1 MAKIIGD
8 HIGSTFDDFLVLPGL
23 PEDTLSPESVNLRS
37 EICGIKLG
45 LPFFTAAM
53 RSITGKEMAL
63 AAGKAGMMAVAPRG
77 LSIEKQAE
85 IVRYVKENEIKPGK
99 MESITDPVI
108 LFDNEKLG
116 DATKKAREYGH
127 SNMPVV
133 TKKMNLVGMFV
144 YTPSKHDRMN
154 ADIAITKVMESFKD
168 ESSNRALDVFT
179 ENMDIEEMRRIFD
192 EKKHRIIP
200 VIDDMERLSKVVFM
214 QKEESYKVGAA
225 IDTHP
230 GWEERTKALTDAGV
244 DMIFIDTS
252 DALKSF
258 AIELVKKYKELFPNG
273 PPICAGNVV
282 TSEAF
287 DYLVEA
293 DADAIKVGMGPGS
306 ICTTNQVLGIGAPPL
321 WALIEICNRRDEYAQ
336 SNGKYV
342 PVIVDGGI
350 ENTGN
355 MTVAMTHADG
365 LMGGK
370 LFGSFDESAGEKI
383 KRNGNIV
390 GVKIYGEASR
400 EAFETT
406 GDMKRYSLPIGSDS
420 IASFQGIS
428 GLVSYKGKFKPG
440 LETFTKT
447 LREALFHAGCKNL
460 KEYRKR
466 AVLIRLSERAKQIA
480 KPHGVQVVGE

>member
-8 HIGSTFDDFLVLPGL
+8 HTGSTFDDFLVLPGL
-23 PEDTLSPESVNLRS
+23 PEDNLSPESVDLRTD
-37 EICGIKLG
+37 ICGVKLG

-53 RSITGKEMAL
+53 RSITGKDIAL
-63 AAGKAGMMAVAPRG
+63 AAGKAGMMSVAPRG
-77 LSIEKQAE
+77 LSIEKQVE
-85 IVRYVKENEIKPGK
+85 IVKHVKENEIKPGE

-133 TKKMNLVGMFV
+133 TKKMNLTGMFV

-154 ADIAITKVMESFKD
+154 ADISITEVMEPFKD
-168 ESSNRALDVFT
+168 ESGNHIFD
-179 ENMDIEEMRRIFD
+179 ENMKVEEMKKVFD

-200 VIDDMERLSKVVFM
+200 VIDDIGRLSRVVFM
-214 QKEESYKVGAA
+214 QKEEAYKVGAA

-230 GWEERTKALTDAGV
+230 GWEERARALIDASA

-258 AIELVKKYKELFPNG
+258 ARNVIKKYKELFPNG

-293 DADAIKVGMGPGS
+293 GADAIKVGMGPGS

-321 WALIEICNRRDEYAQ
+321 WALIEICNKRDEYAQ
-336 SNGKYV
+336 SNGRYV
-342 PVIVDGGI
+342 PIIVDGGI

-383 KRNGNIV
+383 KRNGNVV

-428 GLVSYKGKFKPG
+428 GLVPYKGKFKPG

-447 LREALFHAGCKNL
+447 LREALFHAGCKDL

-466 AVLIRLSERAKQIA
+466 AVLIRLSERAKQTA